1 MRANSEKVWKLE
13 LALKKR
19 AKGKNTTNTS
29 VTNFLV
35 IKPSAYILQPIKKFA
50 VLDKM

>member
-1 MRANSEKVWKLE
+1 MT
-13 LALKKR
+13 LKKR
-19 AKGKNTTNTS
+19 AKRKNTTNTR

-50 VLDKM
+50 VLEKM